1 MTSSQHPCGFHRVLR
16 HHQTVPLLC
25 SHERGSRWLCS
36 FLNDQSRS
44 PVLVESLKLLAHAF
58 NWSISRDVGPSCE
71 QSGGLHLGRA
81 AARAGGAGG
90 WAQDKAASLYP
101 LPANASENSSF
112 EDPACLVTTHNRML
126 CTYRYG
132 SYITD
137 LYVINRC
144 VF

>member
-16 HHQTVPLLC
+16 HHQTVRLPC
-25 SHERGSRWLCS
+25 SHERGARWLCS

-44 PVLVESLKLLAHAF
+44 PGPVESLKLLAHAF
-58 NWSISRDVGPSCE
+58 NWSISRDVSPSCE

-81 AARAGGAGG
+81 AARARGAGG
-90 WAQDKAASLYP
+90 WAKDKAASPYP
-101 LPANASENSSF
+101 LPVNASENSSF
-112 EDPACLVTTHNRML
+112 EDPACQVTTHNRML
-126 CTYRYG
+126 YTYIYG

-137 LYVINRC
+137 LYVINRY